1 MFTKQ
6 TGVRVNCCFPR
17 FAHASEI
24 SALDMRAILFVESD
38 VENPYD
44 SAHGHCRAEL

>member
-44 SAHGHCRAEL
+44 SAHGHCSAEL